1 MEERKII
8 KLIQDKFPSNRTI
21 DVAEEL
27 NLSPYQVRT
36 IAKKNNIVKC
46 KKYQSQLK
54 KQLILNR
61 KRWYEA
67 NIPVFNPTHF
77 QEQIIF
83 GSLLGDG
90 YISRGGKR
98 SVNYYYQEHFGERQ
112 REYRL
117 WKLKKLKDLGFSMN
131 GNFFRSKS
139 HPYFTSLYP
148 LLYRNGV
155 KSLTNDF
162 ITKCTHP
169 IFLFTLYLDDGS
181 LTISYSY
188 NATSQTVYCHPR
200 ITLYT
205 LNFTRN
211 ENVKL
216 ASHLNLTFGTNFVV
230 SNHPDGKGSLLRINK
245 EKDVTKLLNII
256 RPFVA
261 EITSMK
267 YKTCLVENIKRKNT
281 NIKKKFGDNVKIKI
295 SSSDRKKM
303 YSNEE
308 INKITKMKNAGYTD
322 QQIANLLGRSYWSVV
337 YKISELR
344 KEGLL

>member
-1 MEERKII
+1 M
-8 KLIQDKFPSNRTI
+8 
-21 DVAEEL
+21 
-27 NLSPYQVRT
+27 
-36 IAKKNNIVKC
+36 
-46 KKYQSQLK
+46 KY
-54 KQLILNR
+54 
-61 KRWYEA
+61 
-67 NIPVFNPTHF
+67 F
-77 QEQIIF
+77 
-83 GSLLGDG
+83 
-90 YISRGGKR
+90 
-98 SVNYYYQEHFGERQ
+98 
-112 REYRL
+112 
-117 WKLKKLKDLGFSMN
+117 GFSMN
-131 GNFFRSKS
+131 LNFVRSKS

-188 NATSQTVYCHPR
+188 NSTRQTFYCHSR

-205 LNFTRN
+205 VNFTRY

-216 ASHLNLTFGTNFVV
+216 VSHLNLTFGTNFVV

-245 EKDVTKLLNII
+245 EKDVTNLLNII

-295 SSSDRKKM
+295 SSYDRKKM

-308 INKITKMKNAGYTD
+308 INKITKMKNAG
-322 QQIANLLGRSYWSVV
+322 
-337 YKISELR
+337 
-344 KEGLL
+344 